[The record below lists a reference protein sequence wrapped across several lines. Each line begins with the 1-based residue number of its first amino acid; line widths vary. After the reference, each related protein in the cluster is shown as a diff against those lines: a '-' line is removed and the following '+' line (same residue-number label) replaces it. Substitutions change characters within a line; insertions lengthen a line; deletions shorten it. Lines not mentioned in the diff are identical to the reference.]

1 MSSHAIIQNDTE
13 QPETS
18 GGRGFLSGEEPNPD
32 QEEKT
37 EAQLKDEYR
46 PGFSAS
52 EVVGM
57 DDEAPAIS
65 QVVKHIAPKPAGETT
80 DEDVM
85 VAEKHNA
92 KPTFDIDQKFVEEIN
107 ERNQKEQ
114 AAREKRHAAERAVAE
129 KAEKERQKE
138 LEKKLAETQTLD
150 PEAEHDQLENEH
162 YFENRQNLYPDKIKS
177 HTDVEDAQ
185 WRQHLDEDKKLPE
198 RARLVDIYN
207 KTLHNYIVWSF
218 ICQGMAAVLLPFILI
233 GFLPPL
239 LNELFTYGII
249 AIFIISIVLLH
260 LGGRSC
266 SHRTVPSTQQNA
278 YILAS
283 EVSTLALRTVLAMFS
298 MYLIGRSSIIGMVA
312 GVFIGVLIGSAIQ
325 YDLFTRYHV
334 VFRELYTIINLI
346 LFAVYMA
353 FQLFAIDSSMYG
365 TLTLIAYVVCV
376 LCFFT
381 ADRLAFRMS
390 KLPE

>member
-1 MSSHAIIQNDTE
+1 MSSHTIIQHNTE
-13 QPETS
+13 QPGTS
-18 GGRGFLSGEEPNPD
+18 GGRGFLSGEEPNFD

-52 EVVGM
+52 EVIGM
-57 DDEAPAIS
+57 DDEAPAIC
-65 QVVKHIAPKPAGETT
+65 QVVKHIAPKPAGEAA
-80 DEDVM
+80 DEDTII
-85 VAEKHNA
+85 AKKHNA
-92 KPTFDIDQKFVEEIN
+92 KPNFNIDQKFIEEVN

-138 LEKKLAETQTLD
+138 LEKKLAETQILD
-150 PEAEHDQLENEH
+150 PEVEHDRLENEH
-162 YFENRQNLYPDKIKS
+162 YFENQQNLYPDRIKS

-207 KTLHNYIVWSF
+207 KTLHDYIVWSF

-239 LNELFTYGII
+239 LNELFTYCII

-266 SHRTVPSTQQNA
+266 AHRTIPSTQQNA

-298 MYLIGRSSIIGMVA
+298 IYLLGRLSIIGMIA

-346 LFAVYMA
+346 LFAAYVA
-353 FQLFAIDSSMYG
+353 FQLFAIDSSIFG
-365 TLTLIAYVVCV
+365 IFTLIIYVVCV

-381 ADRLAFRMS
+381 ADHLAFKMS
-390 KLPE
+390 KLPQ

>member
-1 MSSHAIIQNDTE
+1 MSSHAIIQHNTE

-18 GGRGFLSGEEPNPD
+18 GGRGFLSGEEPNFD

-52 EVVGM
+52 EVIGM
-57 DDEAPAIS
+57 DDEAPAIC
-65 QVVKHIAPKPAGETT
+65 QVVKHIAPKPAGEAA
-80 DEDVM
+80 DEDTVI
-85 VAEKHNA
+85 AKKHNA
-92 KPTFDIDQKFVEEIN
+92 KPSFDIDQKFIEEIN

-150 PEAEHDQLENEH
+150 PEVEHGRLENEH
-162 YFENRQNLYPDKIKS
+162 YVENRQNLYPDRIKS

-207 KTLHNYIVWSF
+207 KTLHDYIVWSF

-239 LNELFTYGII
+239 LNELFTYCII

-266 SHRTVPSTQQNA
+266 SHRTIPSTQQNA

-298 MYLIGRSSIIGMVA
+298 IYLLGRLSIIGMVA

-334 VFRELYTIINLI
+334 VFRESCTIINLI
-346 LFAVYMA
+346 LFAAYVA
-353 FQLFAIDSSMYG
+353 FQLFAIDSSIFG
-365 TLTLIAYVVCV
+365 IFTLIVYVVCV

-381 ADRLAFRMS
+381 ADRLAFKMS
-390 KLPE
+390 KLPQ

>member
-1 MSSHAIIQNDTE
+1 MSSHAIIQHNTE

-18 GGRGFLSGEEPNPD
+18 GGRGFLSGEEPNFD

-52 EVVGM
+52 EVIGM
-57 DDEAPAIS
+57 DDEAPAIC
-65 QVVKHIAPKPAGETT
+65 QVVKHIAPKPAGEAA
-80 DEDVM
+80 DEDIIITK
-85 VAEKHNA
+85 KHNT
-92 KPTFDIDQKFVEEIN
+92 KPSFDIDQKFVEEIN

-129 KAEKERQKE
+129 EAEEERQKE
-138 LEKKLAETQTLD
+138 LEKKLAETQILD
-150 PEAEHDQLENEH
+150 PEVEHDRLENEH
-162 YFENRQNLYPDKIKS
+162 YFENQQNLYPDRIKS

-207 KTLHNYIVWSF
+207 KTLHDYIVWSF

-239 LNELFTYGII
+239 LNELFTYCII

-266 SHRTVPSTQQNA
+266 SHSTIPSTQQNA

-283 EVSTLALRTVLAMFS
+283 EVSTLALRTALAMFS
-298 MYLIGRSSIIGMVA
+298 IYLLGRLSIIVMVA
-312 GVFIGVLIGSAIQ
+312 GVFIGVLISSAIQ

-334 VFRELYTIINLI
+334 VFRESYTIINLI
-346 LFAVYMA
+346 LFAAYLA
-353 FQLFAIDSSMYG
+353 FQLFAIDSSIFG
-365 TLTLIAYVVCV
+365 IFTLIVYVVCV
-376 LCFFT
+376 LCFFA
-381 ADRLAFRMS
+381 ADHLAFKMS
-390 KLPE
+390 KLPQ

>member
-1 MSSHAIIQNDTE
+1 M
-13 QPETS
+13 
-18 GGRGFLSGEEPNPD
+18 SGEEPNPE

-65 QVVKHIAPKPAGETT
+65 QVVKHIAPKPAGEAA
-80 DEDVM
+80 DEDTVIT
-85 VAEKHNA
+85 EKHNA
-92 KPTFDIDQKFVEEIN
+92 KPTFDIDQKFVDEIN

-114 AAREKRHAAERAVAE
+114 AAREKHHAAEHAVAE

-138 LEKKLAETQTLD
+138 LKKKLTETQTLD
-150 PEAEHDQLENEH
+150 PEAEHNQLENEH

-177 HTDVEDAQ
+177 HTDVDDAQ
-185 WRQHLDEDKKLPE
+185 WRQHLDKDKKLPE

-266 SHRTVPSTQQNA
+266 SHRTVPSTQQHA

-283 EVSTLALRTVLAMFS
+283 EVSTLALRTVLALFF
-298 MYLIGRSSIIGMVA
+298 MYLLGRSSIIGMVA
-312 GVFIGVLIGSAIQ
+312 GIFIGVLIGSTIQ
-325 YDLFTRYHV
+325 HDLFTRYHV

-353 FQLFAIDSSMYG
+353 FQLFVIDSSIYG
-365 TLTLIAYVVCV
+365 MLTLIAYVVCV

-381 ADRLAFRMS
+381 ADRLAFKMA
-390 KLPE
+390 KLP